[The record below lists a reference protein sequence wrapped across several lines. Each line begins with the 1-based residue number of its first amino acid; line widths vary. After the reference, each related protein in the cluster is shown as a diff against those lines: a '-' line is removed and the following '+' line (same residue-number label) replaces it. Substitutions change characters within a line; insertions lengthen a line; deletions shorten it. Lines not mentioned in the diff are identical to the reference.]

1 MSTFIIKRNGEKDDI
16 HFDKIT
22 ERIKK
27 LINPI
32 ELNGINLEYS
42 NILNE
47 EKYLNPIVIS
57 QKVVANIFSGI
68 TTEELDIESAKICA
82 NMSTTHPLY
91 SYLGGRILVSNLHKK
106 TSKKFSEKMIQL
118 YYNTNN
124 INDEF
129 IEFVKLNATELD
141 NIINYNFDYLYDYF
155 GFKTLEKSYL
165 LKIDNKVI
173 ERPQDMILRTC
184 VTLNLNDLE
193 NIKKMYN
200 NMSHGYYTHA
210 SPTLFNSGTKHMQL
224 SSCFLLGIKDDLD
237 AICDTWK
244 ACSKISKWAGG
255 IGLHV
260 SNIRGKQSKI
270 NGTGGLTNGLV
281 PFLKIFDNIARWIDQ
296 GGKRPG
302 SIAIYLEPHHPDI
315 LEFLDLRKNFGVDTE
330 RTRDLFLSLWIS
342 DLFMKQVE
350 NDDDWYLLS
359 ADECPN
365 LPDRYGE
372 EYEKLYW
379 KYVKEGKYRDKVKA
393 RKIWSAILDSQIETG
408 MPYIGFKDAVNN
420 KSNQKNLG
428 TIKSSNLCI
437 EITEFSNDK
446 EFAVCNLASISL
458 KHFVK
463 AFNNNNNE
471 WIIYTK
477 PDCKYCKFTK
487 NYLDNLNIN
496 YKEIEYNNLSI
507 DSLKNL
513 LNTSFITYPQIFIK
527 KNKDNIL
534 VTEHLGG
541 WSELYK
547 YTKGTYDYDKLYEIA
562 YTATVNLNKV
572 IDINYYPVRETKLS
586 NMKHRPIGL
595 GIQGLA
601 DTLVLLKIPFD
612 SDEAL
617 DLNVRIMETIYLAFV
632 TASNDISIERYEPMK
647 KLIDYINKNDVN
659 YPEFYCNDFKINNEQ
674 INKIYHDIKPNKY
687 ELQKDINLTTLGAYS
702 SFNGSPFSEGKFQF
716 DLWDDNI
723 DLYYKEEWLILREK
737 VKKFG
742 TRNSLGTA
750 CMPTASTS
758 QILGNNECFEFFTNN
773 IYTRKTQAGDF
784 ILVNKYLINDL
795 INIGLWNNTL
805 KDKIIANNGSI
816 QSINEIPIEIKKL
829 YKIMWEIKQVW
840 SLKAAKAR
848 GPFID
853 QTQSMNIFMAE
864 PDYQRLN
871 SSHFWAW
878 KNGLKT
884 GMYYLRTKPSVDA
897 IKFTINPNLQ
907 KSTSTERF
915 NECETCSA

>member
-1 MSTFIIKRNGEKDDI
+1 MSTFIIKRNGEKEDI